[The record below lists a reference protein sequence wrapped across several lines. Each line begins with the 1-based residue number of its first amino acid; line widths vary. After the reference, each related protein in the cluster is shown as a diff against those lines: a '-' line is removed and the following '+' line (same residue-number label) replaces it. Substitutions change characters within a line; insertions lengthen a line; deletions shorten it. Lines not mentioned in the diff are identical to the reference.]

1 MREVGT
7 VPDPAERTE
16 KPRTVDFEYIK
27 SGDYRVIYADGVHGG
42 PTPRGMVQLS
52 FYAERTP
59 IPRKIVHQILDNQ
72 LGPELRDR
80 RESRSGIIRQV
91 AATVVMSLDTA
102 RSLREWLDEK
112 IEILESVHS
121 PESEPGEQP

>member
-1 MREVGT
+1 MSE
-7 VPDPAERTE
+7 PKKEPE

-59 IPRKIVHQILDNQ
+59 IPRKIVHQIVDNQ

-80 RESRSGIIRQV
+80 RESRTGIIRQV
-91 AATVVMSLDTA
+91 AATVVMSLDSA
-102 RSLREWLDEK
+102 RSLRDWLDEK
-112 IEILESVHS
+112 IEVLEGVHESVAQEGDGS
-121 PESEPGEQP
+121 